1 MKKILLRS
9 SRYGYVR
16 TKKLH
21 KLQINDAFPRYINE
35 DITTILN
42 IAIALDVPFAKF
54 TTLSAVQTDQQH

>member
-1 MKKILLRS
+1 MKKILPRS

-21 KLQINDAFPRYINE
+21 KLQINDAFPRYVNE

-42 IAIALDVPFAKF
+42 IVALDVPFAKF